1 MARLKHDGYGT
12 LETNL
17 VDYSIMES
25 QNVVID
31 ATEFPNG
38 AEVGTIVG
46 INKVAKK
53 FVKPTDALLKG
64 MLVNSERLKSQDR
77 QGLKN
82 FIVLP
87 GENGTALIMRNGF
100 KFTTNTCGSTEFAT
114 ENALDAALKA
124 LATTPLFAKW
134 NANGILDI
142 TATSAGAA
150 FAVTDYRTVPNGQP
164 GVQFQVIREE
174 LLSVQ

>member
-25 QNVVID
+25 QNVVVD

-53 FVKPTDALLKG
+53 FVKPADSLLKG
-64 MLVNSERLKSQDR
+64 MLVNSERLENQYH

-82 FIVLP
+82 FIVQP
-87 GENGTALIMRNGF
+87 GENGTVLILRNGF

-114 ENALDAALKA
+114 EAGLDTALKA

-134 NANGILDI
+134 NANGIIDI